1 MAAFCNPSIW
11 EAEVGGYAMSLKTA
25 LLLLF
30 GGHREPFS
38 TLSLAH
44 HFLNTIFT
52 EWMGLGDKMGLCPP
66 RPFCPKHRLLL
77 SPFLWFYLPPAL

>member
-1 MAAFCNPSIW
+1 MAAFCNPSIS

-25 LLLLF
+25 LPLLF
-30 GGHREPFS
+30 GGRREPFS
-38 TLSLAH
+38 ALSLAH

-66 RPFCPKHRLLL
+66 RHRLLL
-77 SPFLWFYLPPAL
+77 SLSLWFYLPSAL